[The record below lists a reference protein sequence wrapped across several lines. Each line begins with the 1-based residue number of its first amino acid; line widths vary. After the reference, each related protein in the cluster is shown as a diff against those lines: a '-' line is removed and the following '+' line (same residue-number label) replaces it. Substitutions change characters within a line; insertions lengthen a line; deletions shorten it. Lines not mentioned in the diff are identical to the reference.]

1 MAISIRLTDEDT
13 VLIKKYAQLHNV
25 SVSDLF
31 REAVMEKIEEEYD
44 LSLFEKA
51 MEDFASD
58 NTTYTLAEVEKI
70 LGLE

>member
-1 MAISIRLTDEDT
+1 
-13 VLIKKYAQLHNV
+13 
-25 SVSDLF
+25 
-31 REAVMEKIEEEYD
+31 MEKIEEEYD